1 LTPAGP
7 FAFRTFIALTITSRR
22 HCLLQQPH
30 HWRTLSRSFQPPDQL
45 AEDHMARFKDFTPAG
60 VIPATLLAFKPDYE
74 IDWAETTR
82 HLKQVAA
89 TPGLSAITVNGHAS
103 EVHACT
109 FDEQRE
115 ILDRSLDD
123 VGDRLPLIAGV
134 FADGSHEAARI
145 ARMSTEAGAS
155 ALLVFPSTV
164 LMMGGERRP
173 EMALAHFKA
182 IADATDLPLICFNY
196 ARWTNLAYPLDT
208 IVRMAEEIPSLA
220 AIKDWTAEPMEHER
234 NVRTLQSLPRP
245 INVLSTN
252 SAWLMQSLTTGCA
265 GLLSGAGSIIADL
278 QVALFQAIQK
288 NDLAR
293 AREINDRMQP
303 VTQAFYAAPF
313 LDMHNRMKEAAVI
326 LGRQERAVVRPPLM
340 KLPQSEIDRIA
351 AGLKQARVGRDGAED
366 LDLAPIRGLAAE

>member
-1 LTPAGP
+1 
-7 FAFRTFIALTITSRR
+7 
-22 HCLLQQPH
+22 
-30 HWRTLSRSFQPPDQL
+30 
-45 AEDHMARFKDFTPAG
+45 MARFKDFEPKG
-60 VIPATLLAFKPDYE
+60 VIPATLLAMHEDYS
-74 IDWAETTR
+74 IDWAETSR
-82 HLKQVAA
+82 HLSHVAA

-134 FADGSHEAARI
+134 FAEGSHEAARI
-145 ARMSTEAGAS
+145 ARMSAEAGAS

-164 LMMGGERRP
+164 LMMGGECRP

-208 IVRMAEEIPSLA
+208 IVRLSEEIPTLA

-234 NVRTLQSLPRP
+234 NVRTLQSLSRP

-252 SAWLMQSLTTGCA
+252 SAWLMQSLVTGCA
-265 GLLSGAGSIIADL
+265 GLLSGAGSIIPDL
-278 QVALFQAIQK
+278 QVALFQAIQQ

-303 VTQAFYAAPF
+303 VTQAFYAPPF

-326 LGRQERAVVRPPLM
+326 LGRQARAVVRPPLI
-340 KLPQSEIDRIA
+340 KLSEAEISRIA
-351 AGLKQARVGRDGAED
+351 AGLEKARIGRDGAED
-366 LDLAPIRGLAAE
+366 LSLDPLHGLAAE

>member
-1 LTPAGP
+1 
-7 FAFRTFIALTITSRR
+7 
-22 HCLLQQPH
+22 
-30 HWRTLSRSFQPPDQL
+30 
-45 AEDHMARFKDFTPAG
+45 MARFKDFTPAG

-145 ARMSTEAGAS
+145 ARMSTTAGAS

-173 EMALAHFKA
+173 EMALAHFKT

-234 NVRTLQSLPRP
+234 NVRTLQSLARP